1 MSFCRR
7 DGRVAVADGFN
18 PWTMADHV
26 REMHMQ
32 GMSPGQIAWRL
43 KMKQE
48 TIEKWI
54 DLGDK
59 EL

>member
-1 MSFCRR
+1 
-7 DGRVAVADGFN
+7 
-18 PWTMADHV
+18 MADHV

>member
-1 MSFCRR
+1 MYSH
-7 DGRVAVADGFN
+7 GV
-18 PWTMADHV
+18 
-26 REMHMQ
+26 
-32 GMSPGQIAWRL
+32 SPEKIAWRL

-48 TIEKWI
+48 TIEKWL